1 MKLEILSDSLTDPAF
16 ISQLDA
22 LNLLARRVL
31 RGSLQADRRTQR
43 RGTGITF
50 ADYSQYN
57 PGDDYR
63 AIDWKIYARTDELL
77 IKLFEVE
84 EDTTVYILFDCS
96 HSMKSKFHYARKLA
110 AALGYIALN
119 GMDRVVV
126 HGMAEK
132 LSTIVNSARSRS
144 QVFSFLRDLENA
156 HTFGSDTDFTT
167 CARTFQAR
175 HRKKGVVLVISDF
188 LFPKG
193 YAEGMKFLQ
202 WSGHDVFALQVHD
215 QKDLDC
221 PWLGDLEIQC
231 VETEATQRVTI
242 SEKEAKMYRETI
254 ATWNDELRAEC
265 ARRGVGLAS
274 TTSDVPF
281 EVVIQSMLRKGGLVA

>member
-1 MKLEILSDSLTDPAF
+1 MSESLTDPSF
-16 ISQLDA
+16 ISQLEA

-50 ADYSQYN
+50 ADYAQYN

-63 AIDWKIYARTDELL
+63 AIDWKIYARTEELL
-77 IKLFEVE
+77 VKLFEVE

-96 HSMKSKFHYARKLA
+96 RSMASKFGYARRLA

-126 HGMAEK
+126 HGMANK
-132 LSTIVNSARSRS
+132 LSTIVESARSRS

-156 HTFGSDTDFTT
+156 DTFGTDTDFST

-188 LFPKG
+188 LFPAG
-193 YAEGMKFLQ
+193 YSEGMKFLQ
-202 WSGHDVFALQVHD
+202 WSGHDVFALQTHD
-215 QKDLDC
+215 PADLEC
-221 PWLGDLEIQC
+221 KWLGDLEIEC
-231 VETEATQRVTI
+231 VETSATRRVTI
-242 SEKEAKMYRETI
+242 SEKEAKAYRESI
-254 ATWNDELRAEC
+254 ATWNEELRTEC
-265 ARRGVGLAS
+265 SRRGIGLAS

>member
-1 MKLEILSDSLTDPAF
+1 MNDSLTDPAF
-16 ISQLDA
+16 ISKLDA

-50 ADYSQYN
+50 ADYSPYN

-96 HSMKSKFHYARKLA
+96 HSMATKFHYARTLA

-126 HGMAEK
+126 HGMADK
-132 LSTIVNSARSRS
+132 LSTIVDSARSRS

-156 HTFGSDTDFTT
+156 RTFGNGSDFTA

-188 LFPKG
+188 LFPDG
-193 YAEGMKFLQ
+193 YSEGMKFLQ

-215 QKDLDC
+215 PADLDC
-221 PWLGDLEIQC
+221 PWLGDLEIEC
-231 VETEATQRVTI
+231 VETAATRRVTI
-242 SEKEAKMYRETI
+242 SEKEAKIYREAI
-254 ATWNDELRAEC
+254 AAWNEDLRTEC
-265 ARRGVGLAS
+265 ARRGIGLAS

-281 EVVIQSMLRKGGLVA
+281 EAVIQSMLRKGGLVA

>member
-1 MKLEILSDSLTDPAF
+1 MPESLTDPAF
-16 ISQLDA
+16 IRQLEA

-31 RGSLQADRRTQR
+31 RGSLQADRRTKR

-50 ADYSQYN
+50 ADYAQYN

-63 AIDWKIYARTDELL
+63 AIDWKIYARTEELL

-84 EDTTVYILFDCS
+84 EDTNVYILLDCS
-96 HSMKSKFHYARKLA
+96 RSMATKFFYAKKMA

-126 HGMAEK
+126 HGMADK
-132 LSTIVNSARSRS
+132 LTTVVESARSRS

-156 HTFGSDTDFTT
+156 ETYGTDTDFTT

-175 HRKKGVVLVISDF
+175 HRKKGVVLVVSDF
-188 LFPKG
+188 LFPAG
-193 YAEGMKFLQ
+193 YSSGLKFLQ

-215 QKDLDC
+215 PADLEC
-221 PWLGDLEIQC
+221 PHLGDLEIEC
-231 VETEATQRVTI
+231 VETAEKQRVTVT
-242 SEKEAKMYRETI
+242 EKEARLYRE
-254 ATWNDELRAEC
+254 AVAGWNEELRSEC

-274 TTSDVPF
+274 TTSEVPF

>member
-1 MKLEILSDSLTDPAF
+1 MPESLTDPSF
-16 ISQLDA
+16 ISQLEA

-50 ADYSQYN
+50 ADYAQYN

-63 AIDWKIYARTDELL
+63 AIDWKIYARTEELL

-84 EDTTVYILFDCS
+84 EDTTVYILLDCS
-96 HSMKSKFHYARKLA
+96 HSMASKFFYAKKMA

-119 GMDRVVV
+119 GMDRIVV
-126 HGMAEK
+126 HGMADK
-132 LSTIVNSARSRS
+132 LTTVVDSARSRS

-156 HTFGSDTDFTT
+156 PTYGTDTDFTSST
-167 CARTFQAR
+167 KTFQAR

-188 LFPKG
+188 LFPGG
-193 YAEGMKFLQ
+193 YSQGLKFLQ

-215 QKDLDC
+215 KADLEC

-231 VETEATQRVTI
+231 IETAATQRVTI
-242 SEKEAKMYRETI
+242 SEKEAKLYRE
-254 ATWNDELRAEC
+254 AVASWNDDLRAEC
-265 ARRGVGLAS
+265 ARRGIGLAS
-274 TTSDVPF
+274 TTSDIPF

>member
-1 MKLEILSDSLTDPAF
+1 MSDSLTDPSF

-132 LSTIVNSARSRS
+132 LSTIVDSARSRS

-156 HTFGSDTDFTT
+156 HTFGNDTDFTS

-193 YAEGMKFLQ
+193 YSEGMKFLQ

-231 VETEATQRVTI
+231 VETEAKQRVTI

>member
-1 MKLEILSDSLTDPAF
+1 MKVESLTDPAF
-16 ISQLDA
+16 IRQLEA

-31 RGSLQADRRTQR
+31 RGSLQADRRTKR

-50 ADYSQYN
+50 ADYAQYN

-63 AIDWKIYARTDELL
+63 AIDWKIYARTEELL

-84 EDTTVYILFDCS
+84 EDTNVYILLDCS
-96 HSMKSKFHYARKLA
+96 RSMATKFFYAKKMA

-126 HGMAEK
+126 HGMADK
-132 LSTIVNSARSRS
+132 LTTVVESARSRS

-156 HTFGSDTDFTT
+156 ETYGTDTDFTT

-175 HRKKGVVLVISDF
+175 HRKKGVVLVVSDF
-188 LFPKG
+188 LFPAG
-193 YAEGMKFLQ
+193 YSSGLKFLQ

-215 QKDLDC
+215 PADLEC
-221 PWLGDLEIQC
+221 PHLGDLEIEC
-231 VETEATQRVTI
+231 VETAEKQRVTVT
-242 SEKEAKMYRETI
+242 EKEARLYRE
-254 ATWNDELRAEC
+254 AVAGWNEELRSEC

-274 TTSDVPF
+274 TTSEVPF

>member
-1 MKLEILSDSLTDPAF
+1 MSESLTDPAF

-132 LSTIVNSARSRS
+132 LSTIVDSARSRS
-144 QVFSFLRDLENA
+144 QVFTFLRDLENA
-156 HTFGSDTDFTT
+156 NTFGTDTDFTT

-215 QKDLDC
+215 QADLDC

-231 VETEATQRVTI
+231 VETEATQRITI
-242 SEKEAKMYRETI
+242 SEKEAKIYRETI
-254 ATWNDELRAEC
+254 AAWNDDLRAEC
-265 ARRGVGLAS
+265 ARRGIGLAS

-281 EVVIQSMLRKGGLVA
+281 EIVIQSMLRKGGLVA

>member
-1 MKLEILSDSLTDPAF
+1 MSESLTDPAF
-16 ISQLDA
+16 IRQLEA

-63 AIDWKIYARTDELL
+63 AIDWKIYARTEELL

-84 EDTTVYILFDCS
+84 EDTNVYILLDCS
-96 HSMKSKFHYARKLA
+96 PSMATKFHYARKLA
-110 AALGYIALN
+110 AGLGYIALN

-126 HGMAEK
+126 HGMADK
-132 LSTIVNSARSRS
+132 LSTVVDSARSRS
-144 QVFSFLRDLENA
+144 QVFSFLRDLEQA
-156 HTFGSDTDFTT
+156 ETYGIDTDFTT
-167 CARTFQAR
+167 CTRTFQAR
-175 HRKKGVVLVISDF
+175 RRKKGIVLVISDF
-188 LFPKG
+188 LFPAG
-193 YAEGMKFLQ
+193 FSDGMKFLQ

-215 QKDLDC
+215 PRDLEC
-221 PWLGDLEIQC
+221 PWLGDLEVEC
-231 VETEATQRVTI
+231 VESSAKQRITI
-242 SEKEAKMYRETI
+242 SEKEAKAYREAI
-254 ATWNDELRAEC
+254 AKWNDDLRDEC
-265 ARRGVGLAS
+265 ARRGIGLAS

>member
-1 MKLEILSDSLTDPAF
+1 VSLTDPAF
-16 ISQLDA
+16 IRQLDA

-50 ADYSQYN
+50 ADYAPYN
-57 PGDDYR
+57 FGDDYR
-63 AIDWKIYARTDELL
+63 AIDWKIYARTEELL

-84 EDTTVYILFDCS
+84 EDTTVFILLDCS
-96 HSMKSKFHYARKLA
+96 RSMAAKFDYARKLA

-119 GMDRVVV
+119 GLDRVVV
-126 HGMAEK
+126 HS
-132 LSTIVNSARSRS
+132 LSERLGSIVDSARGRGK
-144 QVFSFLRDLENA
+144 VFPFLRDLEA
-156 HTFGSDTDFTT
+156 VETLGSDSDFTG
-167 CARTFQAR
+167 CVRSFSAR

-188 LFPKG
+188 FFPG
-193 YAEGMKFLQ
+193 GFEEGLRFLQ
-202 WSGHDVFALQVHD
+202 WSGHDVFALQVND
-215 QKDLDC
+215 PADLEC
-221 PWLGDLEIQC
+221 PWLGDLELEC
-231 VETEATQRVTI
+231 VETAARQRVTI
-242 SEKEAKMYRETI
+242 TEKEAKIYREAI
-254 ATWNDELRAEC
+254 AAWNASLRDEC

>member
-1 MKLEILSDSLTDPAF
+1 MPESLTDPAF
-16 ISQLDA
+16 IRQLEA

-31 RGSLQADRRTQR
+31 RGSLQADRRTKR

-50 ADYSQYN
+50 ADYAQYN

-63 AIDWKIYARTDELL
+63 AIDWKIYARTEELL

-84 EDTTVYILFDCS
+84 EDTNVYVLLDCS
-96 HSMKSKFHYARKLA
+96 RSMATKFFYAKKMA

-126 HGMAEK
+126 HGMADR
-132 LSTIVNSARSRS
+132 LSTVVESARSRS

-156 HTFGSDTDFTT
+156 ENYGTDTDFTT

-175 HRKKGVVLVISDF
+175 HRKKGVVLVVSDF
-188 LFPKG
+188 LFPAG
-193 YAEGMKFLQ
+193 YSSGLKFLQ

-215 QKDLDC
+215 PADLEC
-221 PWLGDLEIQC
+221 PHLGDLEIEC
-231 VETEATQRVTI
+231 VETAEKQRVTVT
-242 SEKEAKMYRETI
+242 EKEARLYRDAVAE
-254 ATWNDELRAEC
+254 WNEELRGEC
-265 ARRGVGLAS
+265 AKRGVGLAS
-274 TTSDVPF
+274 TTSEVPF

>member
-1 MKLEILSDSLTDPAF
+1 MKVESLTDPAF
-16 ISQLDA
+16 IRQLEA

-31 RGSLQADRRTQR
+31 RGSLQADRRTKR

-50 ADYSQYN
+50 ADYAQYN

-63 AIDWKIYARTDELL
+63 AIDWKIYARTEELL

-84 EDTTVYILFDCS
+84 EDTNVYILLDCS
-96 HSMKSKFHYARKLA
+96 RSMATKFFYAKKMA

-126 HGMAEK
+126 HGMADK
-132 LSTIVNSARSRS
+132 LTTVVESARSRS

-156 HTFGSDTDFTT
+156 ETYGTDTDFTT

-175 HRKKGVVLVISDF
+175 HRKKGVVLVVSDF
-188 LFPKG
+188 LFPAG
-193 YAEGMKFLQ
+193 YSSGLKFLQ

-215 QKDLDC
+215 PADLEC
-221 PWLGDLEIQC
+221 PHLGDLEIEC
-231 VETEATQRVTI
+231 VETAEKQRVTVT
-242 SEKEAKMYRETI
+242 EKEARLYRE
-254 ATWNDELRAEC
+254 AVSGWNEELRSEC

-274 TTSDVPF
+274 TTSEVPF

>member
-1 MKLEILSDSLTDPAF
+1 MKSSLTDPAF
-16 ISQLDA
+16 IRQLDA

-50 ADYSQYN
+50 ADYAPYSF
-57 PGDDYR
+57 GDDYR
-63 AIDWKIYARTDELL
+63 AIDWKIYARTEELL

-96 HSMKSKFHYARKLA
+96 RSMGPKFDYARRLA

-119 GMDRVVV
+119 GLDRVVV
-126 HGMAEK
+126 HSITERLG
-132 LSTIVNSARSRS
+132 TIVDSARGRG
-144 QVFSFLRDLENA
+144 QVFPFLRDLEA
-156 HTFGSDTDFTT
+156 AQVSGSDSDFSS

-175 HRKKGVVLVISDF
+175 NRKKGVVLVISDF
-188 LFPKG
+188 FFPNG
-193 YAEGMKFLQ
+193 FEEGLRFLQ
-202 WSGHDVFALQVHD
+202 WSGHDVFALQAND
-215 QKDLDC
+215 PADLEC
-221 PWLGDLEIQC
+221 PWLGDLELEC
-231 VETEATQRVTI
+231 VETSTRQRVTI
-242 SEKEAKMYRETI
+242 TEKEAKIYRE
-254 ATWNDELRAEC
+254 AVAAWNESLRNEC